1 MLRTV
6 MSRLSL
12 AGLVLLAGCVA
23 PVNYERPPVE
33 LPDTWKEIAPPY
45 AADGRWWRIY
55 QDADLDRVVDE
66 ALLNNSDL
74 LVAVARVE
82 EARGLLGEANS
93 FLFPSV
99 DLQAGVSRQQ
109 VSTRTATSFP
119 GVPREYSNHRATLNV
134 AWEIDLF
141 GRLRAGTAVARAEL
155 EANEAS
161 RDAVRLTLA
170 AQAAKSYFA
179 LRALDEQVELTRR
192 TVRLRDEALALQRR
206 RHAAGVTSEF
216 ELRQLEAETA
226 AVRAQLP
233 PLERDREREETALA
247 VLLGRTPKEIFTG
260 TVRVRQ
266 TQDDTLLEAPVVPS
280 GLPSELLLRRPDLV
294 GAERQLAAANARVA
308 VARSE
313 MFPRINLTAFLGG
326 ESQALSNLFAGG
338 APATW
343 QIAAGLTQP
352 IFAGGRL
359 AARSEAAKARERAAL
374 SQYEQA
380 IRAAFGDVRSA
391 LAAQA
396 RSRESY
402 EAETARAAALTE
414 TLRLARLR
422 YDNGIASQL
431 DVLDAERGLLAAR
444 SARIEALR
452 AHRAAV
458 ADLFRALGG

>member
-1 MLRTV
+1 MNRFL
-6 MSRLSL
+6 LIILL
-12 AGLVLLAGCVA
+12 ALAGCVS

-33 LPDTWKEIAPPY
+33 LPDTWKETAPPY

-55 QDADLDRVVDE
+55 QDADLDKVVDE
-66 ALLNNSDL
+66 ALLGNSDL

-99 DLQAGVSRQQ
+99 DAQAAISRQQ
-109 VSTRTATSFP
+109 ISTRTATSFP
-119 GVPREYSNHRATLNV
+119 GVPREYNNHRATLNV
-134 AWEIDLF
+134 AWEVDLF

-155 EANEAS
+155 EASEAT
-161 RDAVRLTLA
+161 RDAVRLSLA

-192 TVRLRDEALALQRR
+192 TVRLREEALLLQRR
-206 RHAAGVTSEF
+206 RHAAGVISEF

-247 VLLGRTPKEIFTG
+247 VLLGRTPKEIFSG

-266 TQDDTLLEAPVVPS
+266 TQDDALEAPVVPS

-343 QIAAGLTQP
+343 QLAAGITQP

-359 AARSEAAKARERAAL
+359 AARSDAAKARERAAL

-391 LAAQA
+391 LVAQA

-402 EAETARAAALTE
+402 EAETARAMALTE

-422 YDNGIASQL
+422 YENGIASQL

-458 ADLFRALGG
+458 TDLFRALGG